1 MPTKLTIPSTL
12 SNPISNNENKFLL
25 LNNEFNNNTILKGF
39 ELYGETS
46 GLINIKIVS
55 SNSCGT
61 ELNNTDLVIPCSVY
75 FNNYPSDLSLDK
87 IYSFNYTI
95 STGYNK
101 LLLSQP
107 LQIQRGYFILLE
119 QINGKIAID
128 TSGNATYSD
137 MILSYDESSVSR
149 INTVF
154 NYRFYFNSLSNFSS
168 YFTSFSFL
176 HSYSKIGTYTIIIK
190 LENLNRTFYHSV
202 DIIDCKFNSNIIFID
217 FLAHMIFLNLTTI

>member
-154 NYRFYFNSLSNFSS
+154 NYRFYFNTINPYISYQSNLNLVHSYQNTGSYLITIIFSS
-168 YFTSFSFL
+168 SIQIFY
-176 HSYSKIGTYTIIIK
+176 KI
-190 LENLNRTFYHSV
+190 LNIS
-202 DIIDCKFNSNIIFID
+202 DCKFYLYNSFC
-217 FLAHMIFLNLTTI
+217 FYLKFYTLKFYQ